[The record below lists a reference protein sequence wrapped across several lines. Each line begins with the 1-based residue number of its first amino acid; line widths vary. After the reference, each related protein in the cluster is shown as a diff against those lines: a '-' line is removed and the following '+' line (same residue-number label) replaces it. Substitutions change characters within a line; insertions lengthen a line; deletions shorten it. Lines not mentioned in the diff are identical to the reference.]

1 MLVSEQTKYNCA
13 LYCRLSKDDDLQG
26 ESNSITNQKEILTQY
41 TKENNLNIYDV
52 YIDDGYSGTN
62 FERPD
67 FKRMIQDI
75 KDKKVNMV
83 IVKDSSRLG
92 RDYIG
97 FGEYV
102 EKIFPENQV
111 RLVSIL
117 DNYDSAIDNGVAD
130 TLPFRAVI
138 NDLYAKDISKK
149 VKVSKH
155 KNAVNGLF
163 NGNRT
168 PYGYKRSEN
177 DRHKLVI
184 DEECAKNVR
193 RIFDLYLEGTAL
205 NQIAYT
211 FNDEHIPTPSQ
222 ISGTGRNVCTIWKP
236 SSIKHILKNEV
247 YIGNMVQEKC
257 KRINY
262 KLKKRIKNDKN
273 DWIRVENTHEP
284 IIDKEKFYAVQDIL
298 ASKSETRVKSRNL
311 LLKGLV
317 VCSDCGKKMGI
328 TTHSSDTV
336 YMRCHTYAILP
347 KQRLCTPHN
356 INYQKLENAVIKEIQ
371 NICKK
376 YLDKKKMKQIIDIKY
391 EELEKSQ
398 EISKQKSLLAKS
410 IEVLDFQIEK
420 LYEDKLNGIINNTDF
435 SRMYD
440 KKVKEREENQNKL
453 KELNE
458 IKFEKQT
465 IDYEKV
471 MNDFLEKDNITAYM
485 LNSLIEKIE
494 VDNNKQATIYYKFSD
509 LNKLSKVS

>member
-1 MLVSEQTKYNCA
+1 MLVSNETKYNCA

-41 TKENNLNIYDV
+41 AKENNLNIYDV

-149 VKVSKH
+149 VKASKH

-211 FNDEHIPTPSQ
+211 LNDEHIPTPSQ
-222 ISGTGRNVCTIWKP
+222 ISGTGRNVCEIWKP

-262 KLKKRIKNDKN
+262 KLKKRIKNDKS

-356 INYQKLENAVIKEIQ
+356 INYQKLETAVIKEIQ
-371 NICKK
+371 NICQK

-410 IEVLDFQIEK
+410 IGVLDFQIEK
-420 LYEDKLNGIINNTDF
+420 LYEDKLNGLINNTDF

-440 KKVKEREENQNKL
+440 KKVKEREETQKKLQGLNKV
-453 KELNE
+453 
-458 IKFEKQT
+458 KFEKQT

-471 MNDFLEKDNITAYM
+471 INDFLEKDNITAYM